1 MLQRFCMETRTGR
14 FARRLEP
21 GGDIP
26 SMREIFRKGGY
37 QADMLDMRG
46 WE

>member
-21 GGDIP
+21 GGDILTV
-26 SMREIFRKGGY
+26 REIFREGEH
-37 QADMLDMRG
+37 QADMLDVRG